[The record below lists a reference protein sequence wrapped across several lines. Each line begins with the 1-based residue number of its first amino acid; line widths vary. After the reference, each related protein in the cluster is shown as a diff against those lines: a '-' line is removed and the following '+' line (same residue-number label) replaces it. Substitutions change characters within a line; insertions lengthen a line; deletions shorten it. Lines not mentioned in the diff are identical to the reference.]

1 MQRKSRENEVNQKGY
16 TKVNRWIEPGH
27 PNGRHKGGTEGAE
40 EYCNPQEEQQYQLTG
55 PHRVHRD

>member
-40 EYCNPQEEQQYQLTG
+40 EYCNP
-55 PHRVHRD
+55 